1 MCGGQGQL
9 LGIGSLPSTL
19 LRWESLVLSFAS
31 FQVSWP
37 ELLDDSPVTV
47 FHPAVQTLRLQVHT
61 TTYGL
66 QMRITTSG
74 LQIDAH
80 HHIWIADA
88 HHIWIADMHIWIT
101 DAQPRIWPSV
111 WVLEI

>member
-31 FQVSWP
+31 FQASWP

-74 LQIDAH
+74 LQTHTTSGLQIC
-80 HHIWIADA
+80 ISGLQ
-88 HHIWIADMHIWIT
+88 MHNP
-101 DAQPRIWPSV
+101 ASG
-111 WVLEI
+111 LLCGS